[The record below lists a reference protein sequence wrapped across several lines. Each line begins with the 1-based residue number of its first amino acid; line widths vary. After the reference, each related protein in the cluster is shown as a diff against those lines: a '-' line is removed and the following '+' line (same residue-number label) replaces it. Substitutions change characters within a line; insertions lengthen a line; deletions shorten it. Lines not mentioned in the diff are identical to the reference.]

1 MSGTAQHLGWLPLPD
16 PPAAL
21 EPLVQR
27 TDALLTGWWRQ
38 GRRDALDDLIT
49 TWLQVIEH
57 EAFTTASADF
67 QLACHDRTGLA
78 ICWRAAEDSDPE
90 GLDTARVH
98 LEKALRGRPAWIR
111 DVQYHLGIWHYNR
124 AVVCSDESDAHTAVG
139 LLRGVLDALPR
150 DDTRLRPRCLDVLG
164 RCMLRLRRSD
174 SKPDLGETIA
184 LFQESLAT
192 LSKDA
197 PYRGMVAAMGASA
210 LRDRFKITGRLS
222 DLEQAIELLRHDMP
236 PQAFPAT
243 AAFGASLLGILLRE
257 RYLRLGDPADLHEA
271 LNCHDRAV
279 ELTGPGQRNQALVLT
294 NQGNAL
300 LEAFRETGDTTFLE
314 RALDAQAAAVDATRP
329 EEYFYAS
336 RLNNWANSLS
346 TAFELT
352 GDRGHLDQAV
362 DLYTRA
368 IELAPPAEPDL
379 PSRHYNLANTL
390 RSRHDLRGRRRD
402 QLSATRHYREGCRS
416 GLLHSP
422 EWALGAA
429 SAWGSWAGE
438 RGDWREA
445 AEAYEF
451 GVAAIEQLFSS
462 QVSREHKE
470 TWLQQAQGLP
480 AEAAYAFVRA
490 RRIEEAVLVQERSR
504 ALLLA
509 EALRRRPDRA
519 ASAASTG
526 MTEVFAAAGQT
537 PLVYL
542 DAAGAGGVA
551 LALDPVR
558 RKVHALPLP
567 AVTQE
572 SVRRRVE
579 LLITAYRARPED
591 PASWLGA
598 VDSVGR
604 WAQEQILGPVLAW
617 LSRTVPDLD
626 DAVTLVPTGRLS
638 LLPLHAAWAPDPEG
652 HGRRSY
658 AVDATAISYVPTAQA
673 LTAGPHEERTASTAL
688 VVDEPQPVT
697 APALPWSSVERS
709 AAVNAVARSHVLSA
723 QAATRAAVLAELGRH
738 QLVHFSSHGIG
749 RPDKPLE
756 SALLMADDELLTL
769 RDIIEMAPSGTPVG
783 PRLVVLSACETYQ
796 IGTALPDEVV
806 SFPTGLLQHGVAGVV
821 ATQWSVSSM
830 AAALQV
836 AAFYRSWTGGLPPAQ
851 ALREAQRRLRRA
863 TNARLAH
870 ALRPDRAMD
879 SLGLSPEAARP
890 LWMAVRRREPD
901 DTPFAHP
908 AVWAAFAY
916 IGS

>member
-1 MSGTAQHLGWLPLPD
+1 MSGTAQHLGWLPLPE

-21 EPLVQR
+21 TPLVHR

-38 GRRDALDDLIT
+38 GRRAALDDLIT
-49 TWLQVIEH
+49 TWLELIAH
-57 EAFTTASADF
+57 EAFTTASMDF
-67 QLACHDRTGLA
+67 QLACHDRAGLA
-78 ICWRAAEDSDPE
+78 ICWRAAEDSDPASLE
-90 GLDTARVH
+90 AARVH
-98 LEKALRGRPAWIR
+98 LEKALRGHPAWIH
-111 DVQYHLGIWHYNR
+111 DVRYHLAIWHYNR
-124 AVVCSDESDAHTAVG
+124 TIICSDEDGAHTAIG
-139 LLRGVLDALPR
+139 LLREVLDALPR

-174 SKPDLGETIA
+174 TKSDLSETIA
-184 LFQESLAT
+184 LFQQSLAS
-192 LSKDA
+192 LSKDT
-197 PYRGMVAAMGASA
+197 PYRGMVASMTASA
-210 LRDRFKITGRLS
+210 LRDRYKITGRLS
-222 DLEQAIELLRHDMP
+222 DLEQAIEVLRGDIP
-236 PQAFPAT
+236 PQAFPSS

-257 RYLRLGDPADLHEA
+257 RYLRLRDPADLHEA

-279 ELTGPGQRNQALVLT
+279 ELTGPGHRNRPLVLT

-300 LEAFRETGDTTFLE
+300 LEAFRETDDTAFLE
-314 RALDAQAAAVDATRP
+314 RALEAQAAAVDATRP
-329 EEYFYAS
+329 EEYFYPS

-379 PSRHYNLANTL
+379 PSRHYNLANAL
-390 RSRHDLRGRRRD
+390 CSRHDLRSRRRD
-402 QLSATRHYREGCRS
+402 RLAATRHYREACRS
-416 GLLHSP
+416 GLVHSP

-429 SAWGSWAGE
+429 SAWGAWAGE

-451 GVAAIEQLFSS
+451 GVAAVEQLFSS

-470 TWLQQAQGLP
+470 TWLHQAQGLP

-509 EALRRRPDRA
+509 EALRRLPDRA
-519 ASAASTG
+519 APAASTA
-526 MTEVFAAAGQT
+526 MAEVFDAAGRT

-542 DAAGAGGVA
+542 DAAARGGVA
-551 LALDPVR
+551 LALDPVH
-558 RKVHALPLP
+558 RKVRALPLP
-567 AVTQE
+567 EVTHE
-572 SVRRRVE
+572 SVRRRVD
-579 LLITAYRARPED
+579 LLITAYRDRPED
-591 PASWLGA
+591 PATWLGA

-604 WAQEQILGPVLAW
+604 WAQEQILGPVLGW
-617 LSRTVPDLD
+617 LSRTVPDFG

-638 LLPLHAAWAPDPEG
+638 LLPLHAAWAPAPQSPG
-652 HGRRSY
+652 GRSY
-658 AVDATAISYVPTAQA
+658 ALDGTAISYVPTAQA
-673 LTAGPHEERTASTAL
+673 LIAGLHAKRTASSAL
-688 VVDEPQPVT
+688 VVDEPQPVS
-697 APALPWSSVERS
+697 APALPWSSVER
-709 AAVNAVARSHVLSA
+709 AAVVNAVQHAHILNA
-723 QAATRAAVLAELGRH
+723 GAATRAAVLAELGRH

-749 RPDKPLE
+749 RPDRPLE

-769 RDIIEMAPSGTPVG
+769 RDIIEMAPSGAPVG

-796 IGTALPDEVV
+796 VGTDLPDEVV

-836 AAFYRSWTGGLPPAQ
+836 AAFYRSWTRGLPPAQ
-851 ALREAQRRLRRA
+851 ALREAQCRLRRA
-863 TNARLAH
+863 TNARLAL
-870 ALRPDRAMD
+870 ALRPDRAME

-890 LWMAVRRREPD
+890 LWMALRRREPD
-901 DTPFAHP
+901 AVPFGHP